1 LSRPSASTSGH
12 GMSPIAYIRCERLC
26 RVHDDLLAADRA
38 VTSVTET
45 AARWG
50 FAHMSQ
56 FAKDYRTL
64 FGESPS
70 ATLLGKGHTPEAIPW
85 LHMDRHRPHNAA

>member
-1 LSRPSASTSGH
+1 
-12 GMSPIAYIRCERLC
+12 MSPIAYIRCERLC
-26 RVHDDLLAADRA
+26 RVHDELLEGNRTT
-38 VTSVTET
+38 TSISET
-45 AARWG
+45 ATQWG

-70 ATLLGKGHTPEAIPW
+70 TTLLAQRQARWVPTQ
-85 LHMDRHRPHNAA
+85 RHRPHAIQGRGSQA